1 MNSDKE
7 LYPQISGSF
16 AVSATSQV
24 ERGRGAIYTISV
36 QCRIRVWTTGLARV
50 CKVTGRGCVIAQGR
64 PYTHELLSDL
74 LEVYLSS
81 EEQND

>member
-24 ERGRGAIYTISV
+24 ERGRGAIYTIYT
-36 QCRIRVWTTGLARV
+36 I
-50 CKVTGRGCVIAQGR
+50 CKVTGRGCVIVQGR
-64 PYTHELLSDL
+64 PCTHELLSDP